1 MEFTIKEKE
10 FEELKEI
17 LKWAT
22 EKPLNIDMRAN
33 ARHLLK
39 IFTEDTDELR

>member
-1 MEFTIKEKE
+1 MDLEFTIKEKE

-33 ARHLLK
+33 ARNLLR
-39 IFTEDTDELR
+39 IFTEEKE

>member
-1 MEFTIKEKE
+1 MEFTITEKE

-22 EKPLNIDMRAN
+22 ERPLDIDMRAN
-33 ARHLLK
+33 SRNLLK
-39 IFTEDTDELR
+39 IFSEE